1 MNQIF
6 IPEGYKNQLSVY
18 ETQRAIEYIK
28 HSFQYYLKSSLNLKR
43 VSAPLFVTENS
54 GLNDNLNGFERPVAF
69 DIPAVGTECEVVHS
83 LAKWKR
89 LALKRYGFKA
99 GEGLYTDMNAIRR
112 DEELDNIHSAY
123 VDQWDWEK
131 VIAREDRTMNYL
143 KATAQKIIDAACDT
157 CEALNDEFPPLHV
170 KLKRE
175 AVYITTQELE
185 NLYPE
190 KSPKERENAFLKEHG
205 TAVIMKI
212 GDVLNSGEKH
222 DGRAPDYDDWELN
235 CDILFYNDVLKMAY
249 EISSMGIRVD
259 ETSLQVQLRKAGC
272 EDRRELPYHK
282 MLLNGEL
289 PLTIGGGIGQS
300 RLCMLML
307 GAAHIGEVQAS
318 VWDEKTLQACREA
331 GITLL

>member
-1 MNQIF
+1 M
-6 IPEGYKNQLSVY
+6 
-18 ETQRAIEYIK
+18 
-28 HSFQYYLKSSLNLKR
+28 
-43 VSAPLFVTENS
+43 
-54 GLNDNLNGFERPVAF
+54 
-69 DIPAVGTECEVVHS
+69 C
-83 LAKWKR
+83 
-89 LALKRYGFKA
+89 
-99 GEGLYTDMNAIRR
+99 IR
-112 DEELDNIHSAY
+112 
-123 VDQWDWEK
+123 
-131 VIAREDRTMNYL
+131 DR

-259 ETSLQVQLRKAGC
+259 ETSLQLQLRKAGC

-307 GAAHIGEVQAS
+307 GAAHILS
-318 VWDEKTLQACREA
+318 L
-331 GITLL
+331 IHI